1 MIGKIVCSLAGS
13 DKGKFSVVVAAE
25 KDRVLISNG
34 KRYKLSSP
42 KSKNVKHLAFTD
54 KTLSKTEYLTDK
66 QLRRTLAIFAAKQ
79 SKE

>member
-1 MIGKIVCSLAGS
+1 MIGRVVCSTAGRN
-13 DKGKFSVVVAAE
+13 KGCFMVITKTDENRFLVA
-25 KDRVLISNG
+25 DG

-66 QLRRTLAIFAAKQ
+66 QLRRTLAIFAATQ